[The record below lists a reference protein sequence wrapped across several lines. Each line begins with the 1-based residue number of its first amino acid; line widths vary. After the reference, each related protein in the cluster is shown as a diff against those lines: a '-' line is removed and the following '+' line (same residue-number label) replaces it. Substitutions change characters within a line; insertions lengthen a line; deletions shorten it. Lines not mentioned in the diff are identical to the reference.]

1 MDRAIKGDSGAA
13 VKPRHGSGINDGSG
27 ANAVV
32 KESRRVVS
40 AIEVRHE
47 PTSAGLVRRRIG
59 ADLAERGIEPD
70 SINEVVLVISELVGN
85 AVRHTPMAAA
95 DPLAVR
101 WEVDPDGVLV
111 EVTDA
116 STEPPRPRTPGTDE
130 PSGRGLQIVA
140 AMADD
145 WGVVP
150 LRSGKR
156 VWAHVPV
163 HRVASVS

>member
-1 MDRAIKGDSGAA
+1 M
-13 VKPRHGSGINDGSG
+13 
-27 ANAVV
+27 
-32 KESRRVVS
+32 S
-40 AIEVRHE
+40 AIQVRHE

-59 ADLAERGIEPD
+59 ADLAERGIEPE
-70 SINEVVLVISELVGN
+70 SIDEVVLVISELVGN
-85 AVRHTPMAAA
+85 AVRHTPMDAA

-101 WEVDPDGVLV
+101 WELDSDGVLV

-116 STEPPRPRTPGTDE
+116 STEPPRPRTPGSDE

-150 LRSGKR
+150 LHSGKR

-163 HRVASVS
+163 HRASPVS

>member
-1 MDRAIKGDSGAA
+1 M
-13 VKPRHGSGINDGSG
+13 
-27 ANAVV
+27 
-32 KESRRVVS
+32 S
-40 AIEVRHE
+40 AIQVRHE
-47 PTSAGLVRRRIG
+47 PTSAGLVRRRVG
-59 ADLAERGIEPD
+59 ADLAEHGIEPE
-70 SINEVVLVISELVGN
+70 SIDEVVLVISELVGN
-85 AVRHTPMAAA
+85 AVRHTPMDDA

-101 WEVDPDGVLV
+101 WELDSDGVLV

-116 STEPPRPRTPGTDE
+116 STEPPRPRTPGSNE

-150 LRSGKR
+150 LHSGKR

-163 HRVASVS
+163 HRASSVS